1 MKSKNNGLLNET
13 AQVSLVKEKGKR
25 DVPKA
30 SIETTQLIQ
39 KYFII
44 I

>member
-1 MKSKNNGLLNET
+1 MKSKNSLLNET
-13 AQVSLVKEKGKR
+13 AQVSLIKEIGKC
-25 DVPKA
+25 DIPEA
-30 SIETTQLIQ
+30 SVETTQLIQ